1 METSIKYC
9 LIMAFKSFCRIFY
22 YLYMAVKKILSKL
35 FSQICSIIS
44 KYPKAVLFVFGMFA
58 VVYSFVYIGKTRAME
73 NALSKSMYEASVYKD
88 SLNEI
93 KEMLK

>member
-9 LIMAFKSFCRIFY
+9 LIMAFKSFCRVFY
-22 YLYMAVKKILSKL
+22 YLYMAVKNIICKL
-35 FSQICSIIS
+35 FSQICSLIS

-73 NALSKSMYEASVYKD
+73 NALNKSLYETSVYKD
-88 SLNEI
+88 SLDSI
-93 KEMLK
+93 KDMLR

>member
-9 LIMAFKSFCRIFY
+9 LMMAFKSFCRIFY
-22 YLYMAVKKILSKL
+22 YLYMAVRNILSKL
-35 FSQICSIIS
+35 FSQICNLIS

-73 NALSKSMYEASVYKD
+73 NALNKSLYETRVYKD
-88 SLNEI
+88 SLDSI
-93 KEMLK
+93 KDMLR

>member
-9 LIMAFKSFCRIFY
+9 LMMAFKSFCRVFY
-22 YLYMAVKKILSKL
+22 YLYMAVKNIICKL

-73 NALSKSMYEASVYKD
+73 NALNKSLYETSVYKD
-88 SLNEI
+88 SLDSI
-93 KEMLK
+93 KDMLR